1 MRVAAWPGYGLLWC
15 IGCGAAIDGP
25 SCPWCRSGRYIY
37 HSGVQV
43 YGDVDLGVGV
53 GLAAPSEI
61 NATGSKVIVGDYC
74 DLAAFV
80 VLNVADSSDRC
91 IGRSNYIKRAP
102 ITLGDHVFVGSHC
115 FIGGGVTIGHH
126 SKIAAGTILTGPLE
140 IPPYSLV
147 TPSQQRSVHVRAGY
161 YAGGLD

>member
-1 MRVAAWPGYGLLWC
+1 VIVARWPGYGGWWC
-15 IGCGAAIDGP
+15 ISCGEVP
-25 SCPWCRSGRYIY
+25 RYCFCGHERRVY

-53 GLAAPSEI
+53 QLAAPSEI
-61 NATGSKVIVGDYC
+61 NATGSKVTIGDHC

-91 IGRSNYIKRAP
+91 IGRAEEIKRAP
-102 ITLGDHVFVGSHC
+102 IVLGDHVFVGSHAM
-115 FIGGGVTIGHH
+115 IGGGVTIGHH

-147 TPSQQRSVHVRAGY
+147 TPSQQRIVHVRAGY
-161 YAGGLD
+161 YAGGGAS

>member
-1 MRVAAWPGYGLLWC
+1 
-15 IGCGAAIDGP
+15 
-25 SCPWCRSGRYIY
+25 
-37 HSGVQV
+37 
-43 YGDVDLGVGV
+43 
-53 GLAAPSEI
+53 
-61 NATGSKVIVGDYC
+61 
-74 DLAAFV
+74 V

-91 IGRSNYIKRAP
+91 IGRAEEIKRAP
-102 ITLGDHVFVGSHC
+102 IVLGDHVFVGSHC

-161 YAGGLD
+161 YAGGGAS

>member
-1 MRVAAWPGYGLLWC
+1 
-15 IGCGAAIDGP
+15 
-25 SCPWCRSGRYIY
+25 
-37 HSGVQV
+37 V

-53 GLAAPSEI
+53 QLAAPSEI
-61 NATGSKVIVGDYC
+61 NATGSKVTIGDHC

-91 IGRSNYIKRAP
+91 IGRSDEIKRAP
-102 ITLGDHVFVGSHC
+102 IVLGDHVFVGSHAM
-115 FIGGGVTIGHH
+115 IGGGVTIGHH
-126 SKIAAGTILTGPLE
+126 SKIAAGTILTGPRE

-161 YAGGLD
+161 YAGGGAS